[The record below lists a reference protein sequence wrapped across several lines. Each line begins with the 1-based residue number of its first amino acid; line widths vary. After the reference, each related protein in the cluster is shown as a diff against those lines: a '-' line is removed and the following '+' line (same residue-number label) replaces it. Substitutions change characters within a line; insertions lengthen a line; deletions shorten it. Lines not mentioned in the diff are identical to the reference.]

1 MATKDET
8 TDEKDESYSEDS
20 SKGVDIPEEFQI
32 KCKELLADCKNK
44 ACLSYIR
51 DAVYA
56 KEDEI
61 RQAKMKKESKGGKK
75 TPSDYNMSDAPSSL

>member
-1 MATKDET
+1 MTKAE
-8 TDEKDESYSEDS
+8 EKEEKSESKSYEESEHE
-20 SKGVDIPEEFQI
+20 GVDIPEEFQI
-32 KCKELLADCKNK
+32 KCKELIAECSNK

-61 RQAKMKKESKGGKK
+61 RQAKMKKESKGKK
-75 TPSDYNMSDAPSSL
+75 TPSEYNMVEAPSSL